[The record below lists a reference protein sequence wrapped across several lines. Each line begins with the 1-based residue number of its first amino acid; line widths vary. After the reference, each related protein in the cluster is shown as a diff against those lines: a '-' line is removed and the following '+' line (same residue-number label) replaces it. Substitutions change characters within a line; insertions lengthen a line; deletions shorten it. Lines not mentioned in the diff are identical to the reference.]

1 MIIAHG
7 KTAKLS
13 ERAVSESKMPPEE
26 NADRKSADS
35 YGGIFF
41 REQRVTNPRFQECQ
55 VRKVNTEYPSL
66 QVLSSGKCLQFP

>member
-1 MIIAHG
+1 VIIAHG

-26 NADRKSADS
+26 NADRKSTDS

-41 REQRVTNPRFQECQ
+41 ENSV
-55 VRKVNTEYPSL
+55 
-66 QVLSSGKCLQFP
+66 

>member
-35 YGGIFF
+35 SGGVFF

-55 VRKVNTEYPSL
+55 IRKVNPEYPSL
-66 QVLSSGKCLQFP
+66 PIPLSGKCLQFP